1 MGDQRVIREIN
12 IQRVPCPL
20 YDYMVFNELTKIKDT
35 DSNKNGD
42 NKRKYYLNR
51 YGYNFLSD
59 QPNSPKSS
67 MEIFKESLL
76 YNSENLGETKLAKM
90 INDKQSLIII
100 PIFFKDDIY
109 QGSKITLKNFFKR
122 PDVSLSKINNY
133 HESIKSVLKDDRV
146 YFLPCLIKAS
156 NNNNK
161 IKTEQDYK
169 EQLQISI
176 NTLRKYIETE
186 NRNLFE
192 RGDSNNVID
201 SIVFFVDPGD
211 NISLNFYKQNFE
223 KSKKKLHTEQ
233 VGYLNKYLIPG
244 LIKTNEKRSNFKFD
258 DFIPET
264 RIDPLYSLKG
274 IEYKNSL
281 KNENEN
287 VTLSME
293 LEQKKLKIIAN
304 DIIQWF
310 IFNGTEPD
318 YYSITSD
325 VLKIFYKENIP
336 KSTFDFKLQKDTV
349 YSLYFSKGGKCLNFK
364 FHPSSYNQL
373 KPLTNKTAKENSQG
387 AGLPKD
393 YLKINQEFIRD
404 KKVTY
409 ETSNLYLKVKSL
421 SITGIIQG
429 ELYMKNQNNIYQK
442 SNLLDEY
449 DKQWKGI
456 VRLKS
461 SENLVYY
468 NASKLNRRRG
478 DKDND
483 INYFPNFLI
492 TRTSLKDFLK
502 EQGVYT
508 KEQSLSNELAGIIY
522 NQERINDFYNFCS
535 SHSKHSK
542 NIQDNISVTRVIDNI
557 LKILFYKN
565 SPFYKN
571 SKADTDDKL
580 NVTTTGYNEYYI
592 KDFSKKEELYIK
604 SEESYKENINSLKIK
619 YPGTFPKLL
628 AGIDKTHNAYSIA
641 ILDIYLTKEPI
652 NQDRHCKT
660 LKKKILNDSFKII
673 NSIGKNISFK
683 LRRYTI

>member
-1 MGDQRVIREIN
+1 M
-12 IQRVPCPL
+12 
-20 YDYMVFNELTKIKDT
+20 
-35 DSNKNGD
+35 
-42 NKRKYYLNR
+42 
-51 YGYNFLSD
+51 
-59 QPNSPKSS
+59 
-67 MEIFKESLL
+67 
-76 YNSENLGETKLAKM
+76 
-90 INDKQSLIII
+90 
-100 PIFFKDDIY
+100 
-109 QGSKITLKNFFKR
+109 
-122 PDVSLSKINNY
+122 
-133 HESIKSVLKDDRV
+133 
-146 YFLPCLIKAS
+146 
-156 NNNNK
+156 
-161 IKTEQDYK
+161 
-169 EQLQISI
+169 QISI

-192 RGDSNNVID
+192 RGNSDNVID

-244 LIKTNEKRSNFKFD
+244 LIKTNEKKSSFKFD

-274 IEYKNSL
+274 IEYKISL
-281 KNENEN
+281 KNKNEN
-287 VTLSME
+287 RTLSNE
-293 LEQKKLKIIAN
+293 SEQKKLKIITN
-304 DIIQWF
+304 DVIQWF

-364 FHPSSYNQL
+364 FHSSSYNKL
-373 KPLTNKTAKENSQG
+373 KPLINKTAKKKGQG

-393 YLKINQEFIRD
+393 YLKINQEIIKD
-404 KKVTY
+404 KTVTY
-409 ETSNLYLKVKSL
+409 ETSNLYLKVKRL

-483 INYFPNFLI
+483 VKYFPNFLI

-502 EQGVYT
+502 DQGVYT

-557 LKILFYKN
+557 LKILFYKD

-604 SEESYKENINSLKIK
+604 SEESYKENIDSLKIK